1 MWHSKRCQ
9 PLSELEHVRCFV
21 PKHWPCGYTQECHLS
36 HAISASPSRV
46 CCGCNAGAGQGRALW
61 IVPDWSEAPDPAA
74 VNVVLTPGV
83 AFGTGD
89 HATTRLCLRWLHGHP
104 DLQVL

>member
-1 MWHSKRCQ
+1 LRFRRC
-9 PLSELEHVRCFV
+9 
-21 PKHWPCGYTQECHLS
+21 
-36 HAISASPSRV
+36 
-46 CCGCNAGAGQGRALW
+46 AGAGQGRALW
-61 IVPDWSEAPDPAA
+61 VVPDWSDAPDPAA

-104 DLQVL
+104 GLRVW